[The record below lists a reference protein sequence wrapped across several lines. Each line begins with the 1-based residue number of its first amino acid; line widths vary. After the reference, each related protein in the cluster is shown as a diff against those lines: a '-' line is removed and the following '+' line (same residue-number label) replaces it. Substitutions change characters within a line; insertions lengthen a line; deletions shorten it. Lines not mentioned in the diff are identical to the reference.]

1 MHSYIQE
8 GRFCMKKRSSRG
20 NTGENALQE
29 WISDHIRYLVMIILL
44 LLAGVVIAT
53 VVGLTG
59 GVRSDRSRRNIPG
72 SGAVVSGAE
81 LRESAENT
89 PEEDPQTEESAV
101 SQTESETEAET
112 EKQSESEAETERQTE
127 SEAETEKL
135 TESEIEPEKQTE
147 SEAETEKLTESEAET
162 EKQSESEAETEKL
175 TESEAGTEKQSGSEA
190 ETEKLTESEAETEKQ
205 SGNEAETEKQTES
218 EAETEKQSGSEA
230 ETEKLTESEV
240 ETETQTE
247 SEAET
252 EKLSE
257 SEAETEKLTESEAE
271 TENFTEAESEED
283 GISARTQTGAED
295 GIKTGAGP
303 AAAVKE
309 DETEAG
315 TEAENRFLDETET
328 ESENVEEW
336 DRESVQDFDP
346 EAPLVGVGAA
356 QNSQQETEEDLSAPD
371 TVDARNTILVSGSS
385 SMGGN
390 SSSVTNR
397 ATGVTVTNA
406 GIVLPATLTAPTV
419 PGAENSGL
427 PQETVSS
434 GSSPQ
439 ASENLPADSSSYG
452 SESGLSSESVL
463 TAPTVQETQ
472 APQTEAPQPTYLTMT
487 GTCYLRSAPDYGDNI
502 LGTYQAGTT
511 VLFYGPEE
519 GWYKVEVDGMVG
531 YMGPKFFQ

>member
-135 TESEIEPEKQTE
+135 TESEIETEKQTE

-175 TESEAGTEKQSGSEA
+175 TESEA
-190 ETEKLTESEAETEKQ
+190 ETED
-205 SGNEAETEKQTES
+205 
-218 EAETEKQSGSEA
+218 
-230 ETEKLTESEV
+230 
-240 ETETQTE
+240 
-247 SEAET
+247 
-252 EKLSE
+252 
-257 SEAETEKLTESEAE
+257 
-271 TENFTEAESEED
+271 FTEAESEED

-315 TEAENRFLDETET
+315 TEAENRFVDETET

-390 SSSVTNR
+390 SSSMTNR

>member
-127 SEAETEKL
+127 SEAETEKQSESEAETEKQTESEAETEKL
-135 TESEIEPEKQTE
+135 TESEIEPEKQTESEAETEKLTESEAETEKQSE

-230 ETEKLTESEV
+230 
-240 ETETQTE
+240 
-247 SEAET
+247 
-252 EKLSE
+252 
-257 SEAETEKLTESEAE
+257 
-271 TENFTEAESEED
+271 D
-283 GISARTQTGAED
+283 
-295 GIKTGAGP
+295 GAGP

-452 SESGLSSESVL
+452 PESGLSSESVL

>member
-135 TESEIEPEKQTE
+135 TESEIETEKQTE

-162 EKQSESEAETEKL
+162 EKQ
-175 TESEAGTEKQSGSEA
+175 
-190 ETEKLTESEAETEKQ
+190 
-205 SGNEAETEKQTES
+205 
-218 EAETEKQSGSEA
+218 
-230 ETEKLTESEV
+230 
-240 ETETQTE
+240 
-247 SEAET
+247 
-252 EKLSE
+252 SE

-419 PGAENSGL
+419 PGAENNGL

>member
-135 TESEIEPEKQTE
+135 TESEIETEKQTE
-147 SEAETEKLTESEAET
+147 SEAETEKLTESEAE
-162 EKQSESEAETEKL
+162 
-175 TESEAGTEKQSGSEA
+175 TEKQSGSEA

-240 ETETQTE
+240 ETE
-247 SEAET
+247 
-252 EKLSE
+252 
-257 SEAETEKLTESEAE
+257 KLTESEAE
-271 TENFTEAESEED
+271 TEDFTETESEED

-385 SMGGN
+385 SMGRN

-427 PQETVSS
+427 LQETVSS
-434 GSSPQ
+434 GSSQQ
-439 ASENLPADSSSYG
+439 ASEKLPADSSSYA
-452 SESGLSSESVL
+452 SDSGLSSESVL

>member
-135 TESEIEPEKQTE
+135 TESEIETQKQTE

-175 TESEAGTEKQSGSEA
+175 TESEA
-190 ETEKLTESEAETEKQ
+190 ETEK
-205 SGNEAETEKQTES
+205 
-218 EAETEKQSGSEA
+218 
-230 ETEKLTESEV
+230 
-240 ETETQTE
+240 
-247 SEAET
+247 
-252 EKLSE
+252 
-257 SEAETEKLTESEAE
+257 
-271 TENFTEAESEED
+271 FTEAESEED

-390 SSSVTNR
+390 SSSMTNR

-427 PQETVSS
+427 LQETVSS

>member
-135 TESEIEPEKQTE
+135 TESEIETEKQTE

-162 EKQSESEAETEKL
+162 EEQ
-175 TESEAGTEKQSGSEA
+175 
-190 ETEKLTESEAETEKQ
+190 
-205 SGNEAETEKQTES
+205 
-218 EAETEKQSGSEA
+218 
-230 ETEKLTESEV
+230 
-240 ETETQTE
+240 
-247 SEAET
+247 
-252 EKLSE
+252 SE

-271 TENFTEAESEED
+271 TEDFTEAESEED

-390 SSSVTNR
+390 SSSMTNR

-427 PQETVSS
+427 LQETVSS

>member
-135 TESEIEPEKQTE
+135 TESEIETEKQTE

-175 TESEAGTEKQSGSEA
+175 TESEA
-190 ETEKLTESEAETEKQ
+190 ETED
-205 SGNEAETEKQTES
+205 
-218 EAETEKQSGSEA
+218 
-230 ETEKLTESEV
+230 
-240 ETETQTE
+240 
-247 SEAET
+247 
-252 EKLSE
+252 
-257 SEAETEKLTESEAE
+257 
-271 TENFTEAESEED
+271 FTEAESEED

>member
-135 TESEIEPEKQTE
+135 TESEIE
-147 SEAETEKLTESEAET
+147 
-162 EKQSESEAETEKL
+162 
-175 TESEAGTEKQSGSEA
+175 
-190 ETEKLTESEAETEKQ
+190 
-205 SGNEAETEKQTES
+205 TEKQTES

-230 ETEKLTESEV
+230 ETEKLTESE
-240 ETETQTE
+240 
-247 SEAET
+247 AET
-252 EKLSE
+252 ED
-257 SEAETEKLTESEAE
+257 
-271 TENFTEAESEED
+271 FTEAESEED

-315 TEAENRFLDETET
+315 TEAENRFVDETET

-390 SSSVTNR
+390 SSSMTNR

-419 PGAENSGL
+419 PGAENNGL

>member
-1 MHSYIQE
+1 M
-8 GRFCMKKRSSRG
+8 
-20 NTGENALQE
+20 
-29 WISDHIRYLVMIILL
+29 
-44 LLAGVVIAT
+44 
-53 VVGLTG
+53 
-59 GVRSDRSRRNIPG
+59 
-72 SGAVVSGAE
+72 
-81 LRESAENT
+81 
-89 PEEDPQTEESAV
+89 
-101 SQTESETEAET
+101 
-112 EKQSESEAETERQTE
+112 
-127 SEAETEKL
+127 
-135 TESEIEPEKQTE
+135 
-147 SEAETEKLTESEAET
+147 
-162 EKQSESEAETEKL
+162 
-175 TESEAGTEKQSGSEA
+175 
-190 ETEKLTESEAETEKQ
+190 
-205 SGNEAETEKQTES
+205 
-218 EAETEKQSGSEA
+218 
-230 ETEKLTESEV
+230 

-271 TENFTEAESEED
+271 TEDFTEAESEED

-390 SSSVTNR
+390 SSSMTNR

-427 PQETVSS
+427 LQETVSS

>member
-135 TESEIEPEKQTE
+135 TESEIETEKQTE

-175 TESEAGTEKQSGSEA
+175 TESEA
-190 ETEKLTESEAETEKQ
+190 ETEK
-205 SGNEAETEKQTES
+205 
-218 EAETEKQSGSEA
+218 
-230 ETEKLTESEV
+230 
-240 ETETQTE
+240 
-247 SEAET
+247 
-252 EKLSE
+252 
-257 SEAETEKLTESEAE
+257 
-271 TENFTEAESEED
+271 FTEAESEED

-427 PQETVSS
+427 LQETVSS

>member
-135 TESEIEPEKQTE
+135 TESEIETEKQTE

-175 TESEAGTEKQSGSEA
+175 TESEA
-190 ETEKLTESEAETEKQ
+190 ETEKQ
-205 SGNEAETEKQTES
+205 
-218 EAETEKQSGSEA
+218 
-230 ETEKLTESEV
+230 
-240 ETETQTE
+240 
-247 SEAET
+247 
-252 EKLSE
+252 SE

-271 TENFTEAESEED
+271 TEKFTEAESEED

-427 PQETVSS
+427 LQETVSS

>member
-135 TESEIEPEKQTE
+135 TESEIETEKQTE

-175 TESEAGTEKQSGSEA
+175 TESEA
-190 ETEKLTESEAETEKQ
+190 ETEK
-205 SGNEAETEKQTES
+205 
-218 EAETEKQSGSEA
+218 
-230 ETEKLTESEV
+230 
-240 ETETQTE
+240 
-247 SEAET
+247 
-252 EKLSE
+252 
-257 SEAETEKLTESEAE
+257 
-271 TENFTEAESEED
+271 FTEAESEED

-390 SSSVTNR
+390 SSSMTNR

-427 PQETVSS
+427 LQETVSS

>member
-135 TESEIEPEKQTE
+135 TESEIETEKQTE

-175 TESEAGTEKQSGSEA
+175 TESEAGTEKQSG
-190 ETEKLTESEAETEKQ
+190 
-205 SGNEAETEKQTES
+205 
-218 EAETEKQSGSEA
+218 
-230 ETEKLTESEV
+230 
-240 ETETQTE
+240 
-247 SEAET
+247 
-252 EKLSE
+252 

>member
-135 TESEIEPEKQTE
+135 TESEIETEKQTE

-175 TESEAGTEKQSGSEA
+175 TESEAETEKQSGSEA
-190 ETEKLTESEAETEKQ
+190 ETEKLTESEAETED
-205 SGNEAETEKQTES
+205 
-218 EAETEKQSGSEA
+218 
-230 ETEKLTESEV
+230 
-240 ETETQTE
+240 
-247 SEAET
+247 
-252 EKLSE
+252 
-257 SEAETEKLTESEAE
+257 
-271 TENFTEAESEED
+271 FTEAESEED

-427 PQETVSS
+427 LQETVSS

-452 SESGLSSESVL
+452 PESGLSSESVL

>member
-135 TESEIEPEKQTE
+135 TESEIE
-147 SEAETEKLTESEAET
+147 
-162 EKQSESEAETEKL
+162 
-175 TESEAGTEKQSGSEA
+175 
-190 ETEKLTESEAETEKQ
+190 
-205 SGNEAETEKQTES
+205 TEKQTES

-230 ETEKLTESEV
+230 ETEKLTESE
-240 ETETQTE
+240 
-247 SEAET
+247 AET
-252 EKLSE
+252 ED
-257 SEAETEKLTESEAE
+257 
-271 TENFTEAESEED
+271 FTEAESEED

-315 TEAENRFLDETET
+315 TEAENRFVDETET

-427 PQETVSS
+427 LQETVSS

-463 TAPTVQETQ
+463 TAPTIQETQ

>member
-135 TESEIEPEKQTE
+135 TESEIETEKQTE

-162 EKQSESEAETEKL
+162 EKQ
-175 TESEAGTEKQSGSEA
+175 TEKQSGSEA
-190 ETEKLTESEAETEKQ
+190 ETEKQ
-205 SGNEAETEKQTES
+205 PES

-230 ETEKLTESEV
+230 ETEKLTESE
-240 ETETQTE
+240 
-247 SEAET
+247 AET
-252 EKLSE
+252 ED
-257 SEAETEKLTESEAE
+257 
-271 TENFTEAESEED
+271 FTEAESEED

>member
-1 MHSYIQE
+1 MSEASRLFQPILRFAVCSDVHMRSADDERADRLRRFIRGAYAHARDDTAYPSLDVLLFCGDLTDSGTEAQIADFWRVVQEELRPGTQVLSILAKCHDNWEE
-8 GRFCMKKRSSRG
+8 GRNSPKTGLSYYRSITGLPTSFCTVIG
-20 NTGENALQE
+20 GCAFIG
-29 WISDHIRYLVMIILL
+29 IS
-44 LLAGVVIAT
+44 T
-53 VVGLTG
+53 
-59 GVRSDRSRRNIPG
+59 
-72 SGAVVSGAE
+72 
-81 LRESAENT
+81 
-89 PEEDPQTEESAV
+89 
-101 SQTESETEAET
+101 
-112 EKQSESEAETERQTE
+112 
-127 SEAETEKL
+127 
-135 TESEIEPEKQTE
+135 
-147 SEAETEKLTESEAET
+147 
-162 EKQSESEAETEKL
+162 
-175 TESEAGTEKQSGSEA
+175 
-190 ETEKLTESEAETEKQ
+190 
-205 SGNEAETEKQTES
+205 
-218 EAETEKQSGSEA
+218 
-230 ETEKLTESEV
+230 
-240 ETETQTE
+240 
-247 SEAET
+247 
-252 EKLSE
+252 
-257 SEAETEKLTESEAE
+257 
-271 TENFTEAESEED
+271 SEED

>member
-112 EKQSESEAETERQTE
+112 EKQSESEAETEGQTE

-135 TESEIEPEKQTE
+135 TESEIETQ
-147 SEAETEKLTESEAET
+147 
-162 EKQSESEAETEKL
+162 
-175 TESEAGTEKQSGSEA
+175 
-190 ETEKLTESEAETEKQ
+190 
-205 SGNEAETEKQTES
+205 KQTES

-230 ETEKLTESEV
+230 ETEKLTESE
-240 ETETQTE
+240 
-247 SEAET
+247 AET
-252 EKLSE
+252 ED
-257 SEAETEKLTESEAE
+257 
-271 TENFTEAESEED
+271 FTEAESEED

-419 PGAENSGL
+419 PGAENNGL

>member
-112 EKQSESEAETERQTE
+112 EKQSESEAETERQRE

-135 TESEIEPEKQTE
+135 TESEIETEKQTESEAETEKLTESEAETEKQSE

-240 ETETQTE
+240 ESEDSTET
-247 SEAET
+247 
-252 EKLSE
+252 
-257 SEAETEKLTESEAE
+257 
-271 TENFTEAESEED
+271 ESEED

-390 SSSVTNR
+390 SSSMTNR

>member
-162 EKQSESEAETEKL
+162 EKQS
-175 TESEAGTEKQSGSEA
+175 
-190 ETEKLTESEAETEKQ
+190 
-205 SGNEAETEKQTES
+205 GNEAETEKQTES

-230 ETEKLTESEV
+230 ETEKLTESE
-240 ETETQTE
+240 
-247 SEAET
+247 AET
-252 EKLSE
+252 EKQSE

-390 SSSVTNR
+390 SSSMTNR

>member
-1 MHSYIQE
+1 M
-8 GRFCMKKRSSRG
+8 
-20 NTGENALQE
+20 
-29 WISDHIRYLVMIILL
+29 
-44 LLAGVVIAT
+44 
-53 VVGLTG
+53 
-59 GVRSDRSRRNIPG
+59 
-72 SGAVVSGAE
+72 
-81 LRESAENT
+81 
-89 PEEDPQTEESAV
+89 
-101 SQTESETEAET
+101 
-112 EKQSESEAETERQTE
+112 
-127 SEAETEKL
+127 
-135 TESEIEPEKQTE
+135 
-147 SEAETEKLTESEAET
+147 
-162 EKQSESEAETEKL
+162 
-175 TESEAGTEKQSGSEA
+175 
-190 ETEKLTESEAETEKQ
+190 
-205 SGNEAETEKQTES
+205 
-218 EAETEKQSGSEA
+218 
-230 ETEKLTESEV
+230 
-240 ETETQTE
+240 
-247 SEAET
+247 
-252 EKLSE
+252 
-257 SEAETEKLTESEAE
+257 
-271 TENFTEAESEED
+271 
-283 GISARTQTGAED
+283 
-295 GIKTGAGP
+295 
-303 AAAVKE
+303 
-309 DETEAG
+309 
-315 TEAENRFLDETET
+315 DETET

>member
-135 TESEIEPEKQTE
+135 TESEIETEKQTE

-175 TESEAGTEKQSGSEA
+175 TESEA
-190 ETEKLTESEAETEKQ
+190 ETEK
-205 SGNEAETEKQTES
+205 
-218 EAETEKQSGSEA
+218 
-230 ETEKLTESEV
+230 
-240 ETETQTE
+240 
-247 SEAET
+247 
-252 EKLSE
+252 
-257 SEAETEKLTESEAE
+257 
-271 TENFTEAESEED
+271 FTEAESEED

-315 TEAENRFLDETET
+315 TEEENRFLDETET

-427 PQETVSS
+427 LQETVSS

>member
-135 TESEIEPEKQTE
+135 TESEIETEKQTE

-175 TESEAGTEKQSGSEA
+175 TESEA
-190 ETEKLTESEAETEKQ
+190 ETEKESEAETEKQ

-230 ETEKLTESEV
+230 ETEKLTESE
-240 ETETQTE
+240 
-247 SEAET
+247 AET
-252 EKLSE
+252 ED
-257 SEAETEKLTESEAE
+257 
-271 TENFTEAESEED
+271 FTEAESEED

-315 TEAENRFLDETET
+315 TEAENRFVDETET

-427 PQETVSS
+427 LQETVSS

>member
-127 SEAETEKL
+127 SEAETEKQSESEAETEKQTESEAETEKL
-135 TESEIEPEKQTE
+135 TESEIETQKQTE
-147 SEAETEKLTESEAET
+147 SEAETEKLTESEAETEKQSGSEAETEKLTESEAET

-175 TESEAGTEKQSGSEA
+175 TESEA
-190 ETEKLTESEAETEKQ
+190 ETED
-205 SGNEAETEKQTES
+205 
-218 EAETEKQSGSEA
+218 
-230 ETEKLTESEV
+230 
-240 ETETQTE
+240 
-247 SEAET
+247 
-252 EKLSE
+252 
-257 SEAETEKLTESEAE
+257 
-271 TENFTEAESEED
+271 FTEAESEED

-315 TEAENRFLDETET
+315 TEAENRFVDETET

>member
-135 TESEIEPEKQTE
+135 TESEIETQKQTE

-218 EAETEKQSGSEA
+218 EAETEKQ
-230 ETEKLTESEV
+230 
-240 ETETQTE
+240 
-247 SEAET
+247 
-252 EKLSE
+252 
-257 SEAETEKLTESEAE
+257 
-271 TENFTEAESEED
+271 AESEED

-346 EAPLVGVGAA
+346 EDPLVGVGAA

-390 SSSVTNR
+390 SSSMTNR

-427 PQETVSS
+427 LQETVSS